1 MTPSIWFKTNQCLSD
16 TWVTYLIVG
25 LMVMAAVLAQWFLVE
40 RARHPEGVHSP
51 RLAWLRAGMFFC
63 CALVLSTLSGVLPV
77 LVSAPVAT
85 AGQLADPL
93 WWGLTALGLVA
104 VIWGY
109 VIWWP
114 RGTLTH
120 GRTLHLVPSL
130 LFGLVWGACSA
141 QVLLSFYAIVEGLE
155 LARLWTALIVVFLF
169 SGYSQVYQ
177 SGWWDIHVSPPHNI
191 RAWNARKVLF
201 GHLPFLAIT
210 LGHFTLYGNVAIFI
224 LLHAL
229 AMACAAVAMR
239 FPPFWA
245 PDGPPVS
252 RETALGV

>member
-1 MTPSIWFKTNQCLSD
+1 MTPSSWFQPNLFGSMA
-16 TWVTYLIVG
+16 WVTYLTVG
-25 LMVMAAVLAQWFLVE
+25 LMCLAAVLAQWFLAE
-40 RARHPEGVHSP
+40 RGRHPEQVHSP
-51 RLAWLRAGMFFC
+51 PLAWLRGGMFFC
-63 CALVLSTLSGVLPV
+63 CALVFSAIAGVLPV
-77 LVSAPVAT
+77 LLSAPVAT
-85 AGQLADPL
+85 AAQLADPL
-93 WWGLTALGLVA
+93 WWALTALALAALV
-104 VIWGY
+104 WGY

-120 GRTLHLVPSL
+120 GRPLYLVPAL
-130 LFGLVWGACSA
+130 LFGLAWGACSA
-141 QVLLSFYAIVEGLE
+141 QVLLSFYAVVEGLG
-155 LARLWTALIVVFLF
+155 LARGWTALIVVFVF
-169 SGYSQVYQ
+169 SGYSQLYQ

-201 GHLPFLAIT
+201 GHLPFLAVT
-210 LGHFTLYGNVAIFI
+210 LGHFTLFGNVAIFV

-229 AMACAAVAMR
+229 AIACSAVAMR